1 MCEGGKKKQQ
11 TKPVLK
17 VRGIV
22 ILRLSN
28 FQSPVV
34 SLLLFAQQFT
44 ADRTEIMAFV
54 AAVIAEFC

>member
-1 MCEGGKKKQQ
+1 MCEGGQKQQ

-34 SLLLFAQQFT
+34 SLLLFTQQFT